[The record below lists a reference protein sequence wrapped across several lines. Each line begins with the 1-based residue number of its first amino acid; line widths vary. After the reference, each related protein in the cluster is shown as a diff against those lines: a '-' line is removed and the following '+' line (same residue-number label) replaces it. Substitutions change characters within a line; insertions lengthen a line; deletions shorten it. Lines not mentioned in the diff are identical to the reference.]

1 MSVDVDSLDAAFAVG
16 TCVPTPGGLTSREM
30 IQLVRA
36 FSAQGLVGADVV
48 EAAPSLDPTSATSG
62 MAARIAIEVMA
73 FHGGAGRGRN

>member
-1 MSVDVDSLDAAFAVG
+1 MDSLDAAFAAG